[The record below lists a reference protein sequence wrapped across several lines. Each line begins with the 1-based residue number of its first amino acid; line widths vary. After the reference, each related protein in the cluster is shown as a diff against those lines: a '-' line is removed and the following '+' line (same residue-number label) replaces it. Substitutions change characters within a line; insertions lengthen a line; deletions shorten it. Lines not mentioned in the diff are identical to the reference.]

1 METGEGKIFYL
12 DGDEPFFSFR
22 RTIFIIELR
31 IKSNQTH
38 SIVEFL
44 NNFEG

>member
-1 METGEGKIFYL
+1 METGSGGENILFGRR
-12 DGDEPFFSFR
+12 FFSFR

-31 IKSNQTH
+31 IKSNQTY